1 MVSFVLRR
9 LRGRLPLAAAVL
21 LTVLTT
27 TTVLTALA
35 AFDRTVGEAGLRRAL
50 TGEPRAAALVG
61 TDRQTPREKDD
72 AAVAA
77 FGREVFD
84 GLPTTTQSVA
94 RSKAYGLPAKQAQ
107 PADAQPDL
115 TVLAA
120 LSPDRVELVAGRL
133 PKAPQAGA
141 PVEVAAP
148 QSALPRLGLAAAA
161 LPAKLTVVDRYTNE
175 PLDVLV
181 TGVYRAADRSSGY
194 WRLDPLG
201 GREVQVK
208 GFTTYGPMLVDDAAF
223 TGGRVA
229 QGGRSWLLTTDFST
243 VTAERM
249 TALQRRLPQLREDF
263 QQSSGLQ
270 AETGLAELVGE
281 LRSAALVARSTLL
294 IGALQLVVLAVAALL
309 LVVHLVTERRAGEN
323 ALLTARGGSR
333 AQLAG
338 YTAVESVLLALPAA
352 LLAPVLAGPVLRV
365 LGRQDALAG
374 LPLDT
379 TSWWQR
385 WPVALVCA
393 LVGVV
398 LTSLPRG
405 GAQRARSRRQ
415 AVVSTAARSGA
426 DLALLVLAVLAYRQ
440 LAGRTGGLST
450 DANGE
455 LGVDPVLVAAPTL
468 ALCAGTLL
476 VLRLLPFAARWGAR
490 TAARGKSLGP
500 ALAGWQLARRP
511 GRANGPVLLLVL
523 AVATGVLALGQ
534 HTAWSRS
541 QQDQADFTTAGGLR
555 IWGSAITALGQAGRY
570 GSLPGGERLIPASQV
585 DQSLPGGKAGKL
597 LLLDAA
603 KAAEE
608 LPVRPDLFDGRTAR
622 DVLGPLAGKPGG
634 VPLPGSPVRIDLT
647 VDVELGQ
654 LPVTDHPPETV
665 QGPGLTLMLR
675 DRYGLVHRVAAPSLG
690 TSGERTVQVDPTALA
705 GPPVGSVATPLTLA
719 AVLVTY
725 PRNALQPDGELTL
738 RRLAVA
744 DTADGPATPVALPG
758 AGWQPRQEVEVRL
771 GEPKPKTGLKL
782 LPGPEGGLAMAYQPS
797 GASSFGLDSVMLTPP
812 GARPD
817 GRPDDGPLPAV
828 ATRDYLASVGAKDG
842 DTIEVLVGGVRLPVR
857 IGRVVE
863 ALPVAGATAIAVD
876 LPAVHGRLGA
886 RGLEASA
893 LMEWWLPAAGPGD
906 RTPAEAAAALRGG
919 PGVQQLELS
928 GERADALLRD
938 PLSAAPQGALAA
950 LAVVAALLAAIGF
963 AASAAASATER
974 AGESAVLLALGTPRR
989 LLTRAV
995 AAEQAVLVLLGTGV
1009 GLVLGAALVQ
1019 LVVPLL
1025 VLTPAAR
1032 PPLPEVLVGLP
1043 LWPTLALT
1051 AATAGLPLLTA
1062 ALGGARRGGP
1072 AAGLRRPEES

>member
-1 MVSFVLRR
+1 MFVLRR

-21 LTVLTT
+21 LMVLTT

-50 TGEPRAAALVG
+50 TGEPRAAVLVG
-61 TDRQTPREKDD
+61 TDRQSAREKDD

-84 GLPTTTQSVA
+84 GLPVTTRSVA

-120 LSPDRVELVAGRL
+120 LSPDRVELLGGRL
-133 PKAPQAGA
+133 PQPPRPGA

-148 QSALPRLGLAAAA
+148 QGALPRLGLDAAA
-161 LPAKLTVVDRYTNE
+161 LPAKLTIVDRYTNV

-181 TGVYRAADRSSGY
+181 TGVYRAADRSADY

-201 GREVQVK
+201 AREVQVK
-208 GFTTYGPMLVDDAAF
+208 GFTTYGPMLVDDSAF
-223 TGGRVA
+223 TGGRVD

-243 VTAERM
+243 VTTERM
-249 TALQRRLPQLREDF
+249 ASLRQRLPQLREDF
-263 QQSSGLQ
+263 QQRSGLQ
-270 AETGLAELVGE
+270 AETGLADLVGE

-352 LLAPVLAGPVLRV
+352 LLAPLLAGPVLRL
-365 LGRQDALAG
+365 LGRQEALAG
-374 LPLDT
+374 LALDST
-379 TSWWQR
+379 GWWQR

-393 LVGVV
+393 LAGVV

-405 GAQRARSRRQ
+405 GAQRTRSRRQ

-426 DLALLVLAVLAYRQ
+426 DVALLVLAVLAYRQ

-450 DANGE
+450 TADGE

-490 TAARGKSLGP
+490 TAARGTGLGP

-541 QQDQADFTTAGGLR
+541 QHDQADFTTGGGLR
-555 IWGSAITALGQAGRY
+555 IWGSAIGVLGQSGRY
-570 GSLPGGERLIPASQV
+570 GALPGGERLVPASQV
-585 DQSLPGGKAGKL
+585 DQSLPAGKVGKL
-597 LLLDAA
+597 LLLDTA
-603 KAAEE
+603 KAARE
-608 LPVRPDLFDGRTAR
+608 LPVRPDLFDGVPAR
-622 DVLGPLAGKPGG
+622 DVLGPLAGAPGGG
-634 VPLPGSPVRIDLT
+634 VPLPGSPVRVDLT
-647 VDVELGQ
+647 VDVKLG
-654 LPVTDHPPETV
+654 PMPETAFPPDSV
-665 QGPGLTLMLR
+665 QGPSLRLMLR
-675 DRYGLVHRVAAPSLG
+675 DRYGLVHRVSVPSLG
-690 TSGERTVQVDPTALA
+690 TGGERTVRVDLAALA

-719 AVLVTY
+719 AVLVNFPQSY
-725 PRNALQPDGELTL
+725 AQPEGELTV
-738 RRLAVA
+738 RRLAVS
-744 DTADGPATPVALPG
+744 DTADGPAAPVALPG
-758 AGWQPRQEVEVRL
+758 TGWQAHQEAEVRP
-771 GEPKPKTGLKL
+771 GESTPKDALKV
-782 LPGPEGGLAMAYQPS
+782 LPGPEGGLAMGYQPT
-797 GASSFGLDSVMLTPP
+797 GASPFGLASVVLAPP

-828 ATRDYLASVGAKDG
+828 ATRDYLASVGAKTG
-842 DTIEVLVGGVRLPVR
+842 DRIEVLVGGVKLPVR
-857 IGRVVE
+857 VVRAVE

-876 LPAVHGRLGA
+876 LPAVHGRLAA
-886 RGLEASA
+886 RGIEAGA
-893 LMEWWLPAAGPGD
+893 LMEWWLPAAAPGD
-906 RTPAEAAAALRGG
+906 RAPAVAAAALRGG
-919 PGVQQLELS
+919 PGLQQLELS
-928 GERADALLRD
+928 GERADAMLRD

-950 LAVVAALLAAIGF
+950 LAVVSALLAAIGF

-1032 PPLPEVLVGLP
+1032 QPLPEVLVGLP